1 MPNINYQDP
10 LHLAVMVQGRLSV
23 DRPDALVVITSNPGE
38 DDKHYIALVQR
49 VYSNKND
56 LNSFV
61 GYITYRYREVRFR
74 KKESYL
80 PAFSSIEIRDA
91 DFNEYNPP
99 VKIHFDPKKVQAED
113 SNLYLLSHF
122 NSPFL
127 HRAPSRGSLQQK
139 NRCRG
144 VHCAWHLSLYV
155 IRSRSCQPK
164 PRSRL

>member
-23 DRPDALVVITSNPGE
+23 DRPHALVVITSNPGE

-56 LNSFV
+56 LSSFV

-113 SNLYLLSHF
+113 GNLYQKANLTAVAAALPGGGVDDNLLRNEIGKGAFDKVYAKVLDLIDH
-122 NSPFL
+122 
-127 HRAPSRGSLQQK
+127 K
-139 NRCRG
+139 
-144 VHCAWHLSLYV
+144 
-155 IRSRSCQPK
+155 I
-164 PRSRL
+164 

>member
-23 DRPDALVVITSNPGE
+23 DRPHALVVVTSNPGE

-56 LNSFV
+56 LSSFV

-113 SNLYLLSHF
+113 SNLYQKANLTAVAVALPGGGVDDNLLRNEIGKGAFDKVYAKVLDLIDH
-122 NSPFL
+122 
-127 HRAPSRGSLQQK
+127 K
-139 NRCRG
+139 
-144 VHCAWHLSLYV
+144 
-155 IRSRSCQPK
+155 I
-164 PRSRL
+164 